1 MKAGDKK
8 QKKKKQYAD
17 FFLNK
22 ENANKFNFQ
31 T

>member
-8 QKKKKQYAD
+8 KKKKQYAD

>member
-8 QKKKKQYAD
+8 KQTNKQYAD

>member
-8 QKKKKQYAD
+8 TKQNNNMQI

>member
-1 MKAGDKK
+1 MKAGDK
-8 QKKKKQYAD
+8 KKKKQYAD

-22 ENANKFNFQ
+22 ENANKFYFQ

>member
-8 QKKKKQYAD
+8 KKNNMQI

-22 ENANKFNFQ
+22 ENANKFYFQ